1 MAGEPSKAAGKA
13 TAKPPTPTGST
24 VTPAKNTPSTS
35 KKADSD
41 GDQDMDSSSDE
52 DEDDEKTKLKKEIL
66 KMKQDLDETREQL
79 HQLHANLPDDY
90 TAQNLGSKLAHLE
103 KNMAKFAELNG
114 QAASKYEE
122 QFERIYDAKKGERG
136 GKEVGAIANVPK
148 PKPFDGSPGRLQGF
162 ITSLKAYFKMFP
174 DTFIFDKDRVMFAAQ
189 LLEGRAHTWFEP
201 TLRDYVDNPALD
213 RKEETELIFIN
224 FETFAERLKKT
235 FGVTDETREAEREL
249 DRVRQIGSMS
259 AFVAQFRQIISR
271 LQWPEEVLK
280 KVFYD
285 KVKEE
290 VKDDLIK
297 VKRQKTCLEDYF
309 HEAIMIDELLW
320 ERKQERRGGRTNPF
334 QYQANTQKKQA
345 PQERYAVH
353 GTHAGPMDLNIVQK
367 GKGKGDKS
375 KKDFT
380 CYNCGKKGHF
390 ARECKSP
397 KKADRKVRFKPVTE
411 ERHNLNVV
419 SPKQYLNVLTPQRYE
434 TPEPVT
440 RPSVD
445 IEIPDAQPRET
456 TPRCSHHTGHYARE
470 CRKDSPD
477 QPGTIGIYD
486 PYGKT
491 EEPFE
496 GRNRTSTG
504 TSTGTKTGP
513 MEWKTTAGSN
523 PYDYSDVDTFS
534 NPDYG
539 TMEDLYSKPIR
550 LYGRWESPPPEA
562 KIDYHGEEDSDDE
575 ITPFE
580 QARIDL
586 AHTRQEPTKIQ
597 KFGVIWIRATSTAGA
612 LENMAKQPRMRPDDD
627 ERMYA
632 FNPFHNT
639 ISWASCL
646 WHRCLIHLNKKVD
659 NQVFPIRTKT
669 QPTIAPYEEEELAAF
684 AAQKDYQP
692 LKVATLGF
700 SIDYPYECLK
710 GRTVENCGRV
720 HCEVHRNEKIGWYHK
735 SVIPAYFP
743 KLMEAAQKRQGS
755 EESETSSEEESSDEE
770 IPLHIRIGTNQEQAR
785 TTREQPKS
793 RCMSSEKDLCPDYSC
808 EKHEEERRKQHR
820 IKTPMMTATNSD
832 DCEWQHQM
840 ICVPDHTCY
849 GHHPSWGKGNS
860 TKTRKTPKE
869 AREAIDNIPTRIT
882 QASSSRKNDKR
893 SQHLNTVRKLSGETV
908 HEKYIIEIEIAGEK
922 LRAEIDTGAA
932 NNFISH
938 KVVNQL
944 QLPWGRK
951 EDPYPVVNCEG
962 NPLAYNDGIVSK
974 RTYPLQAT
982 YAGKTMRIG
991 FDIIDLD
998 SSDILLGRPWLK
1010 AENPLI
1016 DFATGQV
1023 TLAERKPANLSKI

>member
-1 MAGEPSKAAGKA
+1 MAGEPSKATGKA
-13 TAKPPTPTGST
+13 VAKPPTPAGST
-24 VTPAKNTPSTS
+24 ATPARPTPATS
-35 KKADSD
+35 KEEDSD
-41 GDQDMDSSSDE
+41 GDQGMDSSSDE
-52 DEDDEKTKLKKEIL
+52 ESEKEKFKKEIR
-66 KMKQDLDETREQL
+66 KMKKELKEAHDKIY
-79 HQLHANLPDDY
+79 QLHANIPDDY
-90 TAQNLGSKLAHLE
+90 STQNLNSKIARLE
-103 KNMAKFAELNG
+103 GDMARIAELNG

-162 ITSLKAYFKMFP
+162 VTALKAYFKMFP
-174 DTFIFDKDRVMFAAQ
+174 DTFMFDNDRVMFAAQ
-189 LLEGRAHTWFEP
+189 LLDGRAHTWFEP
-201 TLRDYVDNPALD
+201 TLRDYVNNPALD
-213 RKEETELIFIN
+213 RKEETELIFAD
-224 FETFAERLKKT
+224 FETFAERLRKT

-297 VKRQKTCLEDYF
+297 VRRQETCLEDYF
-309 HEAIMIDELLW
+309 HEAILIDELLW

-334 QYQANTQKKQA
+334 QYQANTPKKQV
-345 PQERYAVH
+345 PQEHYAVH
-353 GTHAGPMDLNIVQK
+353 GTHAGPMDLNVVQK
-367 GKGKGDKS
+367 GKGKSDKG
-375 KKDFT
+375 KKDIT

-397 KKADRKVRFKPVTE
+397 KKTDKKARFRPVTE

-419 SPKQYLNVLTPQRYE
+419 SPKQYLNVLTPQRHE
-434 TPEPVT
+434 TPEPAT

-456 TPRCSHHTGHYARE
+456 TPECPHHTGHYARN
-470 CRKDSPD
+470 CRRDT
-477 QPGTIGIYD
+477 PG
-486 PYGKT
+486 
-491 EEPFE
+491 F
-496 GRNRTSTG
+496 
-504 TSTGTKTGP
+504 
-513 MEWKTTAGSN
+513 N
-523 PYDYSDVDTFS
+523 PHDYSDVDTFS
-534 NPDYG
+534 EPDYG
-539 TMEDLYSKPIR
+539 TVEELYSKPTR

-562 KIDYHGEEDSDDE
+562 GIDYHGEEDSEDE

-586 AHTRQEPTKIQ
+586 AHARQEPTKIQ

-684 AAQKDYQP
+684 AVQKDYQP

-743 KLMEAAQKRQGS
+743 KLMEAAQKRNKGQDS
-755 EESETSSEEESSDEE
+755 EGSETSSEEEEESSDEE
-770 IPLHIRIGTNQEQAR
+770 IPLHIRIGTNQERAQ
-785 TTREQPKS
+785 TTQEQPELK
-793 RCMSSEKDLCPDYSC
+793 CTSSEKDLCPDYSC
-808 EKHEEERRKQHR
+808 EKHREERRRQHR

-840 ICVPDHTCY
+840 ICAPDHTCY
-849 GHHPSWGKGNS
+849 GHHPSWRKGNS
-860 TKTRKTPKE
+860 TRTRKTPRG
-869 AREAIDNIPTRIT
+869 AREAIDNIPTRRT

-944 QLPWGRK
+944 QLPWGGK

-962 NPLAYNDGIVSK
+962 NPLAYNNGIVSK

-982 YAGKTMRIG
+982 YAEKNMRIG

-1023 TLAERKPANLSKI
+1023 TLAERKPANPSKI